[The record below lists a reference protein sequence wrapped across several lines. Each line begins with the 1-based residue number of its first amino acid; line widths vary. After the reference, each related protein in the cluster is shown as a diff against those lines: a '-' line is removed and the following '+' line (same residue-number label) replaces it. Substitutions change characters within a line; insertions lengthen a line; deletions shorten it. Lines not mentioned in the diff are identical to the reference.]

1 MSNPFVGQLEIFG
14 FAFPPKNWAPC
25 NGQLIAISTNQA
37 LFSLFGTTYGGDG
50 VRTFGL
56 PDLRSRLPMG
66 TDQFAPSG
74 GQYPMGALVGTETVG
89 LLGPHLP
96 SHTHQLMAA
105 AGADLT
111 NNTYIPDPSVGLGG
125 STGTDSGGTGI
136 TVNLYAQDAAPQA
149 ALDASAVGMA
159 GATQQP
165 HENRMP
171 SLALNVCI
179 CLYGV
184 FPSRN

>member
-37 LFSLFGTTYGGDG
+37 LFSLLGTTYGGDG

-74 GQYPMGALVGTETVG
+74 GQYPMGTLVGTETVG

-136 TVNLYAQDAAPQA
+136 TVNLYAQDAAPQTCPRACCKFSRDCRRAPATHSRSCLQSTPICTIA
-149 ALDASAVGMA
+149 AR
-159 GATQQP
+159 Q
-165 HENRMP
+165 
-171 SLALNVCI
+171 
-179 CLYGV
+179 
-184 FPSRN
+184 

>member
-37 LFSLFGTTYGGDG
+37 LFSLLGTTYGGDG

-66 TDQFAPSG
+66 TDMFAPSG
-74 GQYPMGALVGTETVG
+74 GKYPMGTLTGTETVA

-105 AGADLT
+105 AGADLSQ
-111 NNTYIPDPSVGLGG
+111 NTSVPDGTVGLGG
-125 STGTDSGGTGI
+125 STGTDKDGKTIS
-136 TVNLYAQDAAPQA
+136 VNAYAQDAAPAA